1 MLSGRLEKALK
12 YADKAQAQIEQ
23 IKNIDHSPFLM
34 AVEMLFYECRIQ
46 SHLIFDNKYLAIKE
60 VRLTQRGETA
70 DFISEMLI
78 VQTAEFKIFLNPNP
92 TGST

>member
-23 IKNIDHSPFLM
+23 IKNIDHSPFLL

-46 SHLIFDNKYLAIKE
+46 SHLIFDNKYIAIKE
-60 VRLTQRGETA
+60 VNHSVLFGVVNSN
-70 DFISEMLI
+70 FY
-78 VQTAEFKIFLNPNP
+78 
-92 TGST
+92 

>member
-23 IKNIDHSPFLM
+23 IKNMDHSPFLM

-46 SHLIFDNKYLAIKE
+46 SHLIFGNKSIAIKE
-60 VRLTQRGETA
+60 VSL
-70 DFISEMLI
+70 FISILKNNQSI
-78 VQTAEFKIFLNPNP
+78 RSIHYVVFILHQIQ
-92 TGST
+92 

>member
-23 IKNIDHSPFLM
+23 IKNIDHSPFLL

-46 SHLIFDNKYLAIKE
+46 SHLIFDNKYIAIKE
-60 VRLTQRGETA
+60 VNYSVLFRVVNSN
-70 DFISEMLI
+70 FY
-78 VQTAEFKIFLNPNP
+78 
-92 TGST
+92 

>member
-23 IKNIDHSPFLM
+23 IKNMDHSPFLM

-46 SHLIFDNKYLAIKE
+46 SHLIFGNKSIAIKE
-60 VRLTQRGETA
+60 VSL
-70 DFISEMLI
+70 FISILKY
-78 VQTAEFKIFLNPNP
+78 FSLNNQ
-92 TGST
+92 SIRSIH

>member
-23 IKNIDHSPFLM
+23 IRNIDHSPFLM

-46 SHLIFDNKYLAIKE
+46 SHLIFDKKYLAIKE
-60 VRLTQRGETA
+60 VNL
-70 DFISEMLI
+70 SSLI
-78 VQTAEFKIFLNPNP
+78 FV
-92 TGST
+92 

>member
-23 IKNIDHSPFLM
+23 IKSMDHSPFLM

-46 SHLIFDNKYLAIKE
+46 SHLIFGNKSVAIKE
-60 VRLTQRGETA
+60 VSVVLGQFSLDDLLSRSMRCVVSTRQRA
-70 DFISEMLI
+70 R
-78 VQTAEFKIFLNPNP
+78 
-92 TGST
+92 

>member
-23 IKNIDHSPFLM
+23 IKSMDRSPFLS

-46 SHLIFDNKYLAIKE
+46 SHLIFGNKSVAIKE
-60 VRLTQRGETA
+60 VNCFF
-70 DFISEMLI
+70 FIYFYCLDKTYIYLDQCALPS
-78 VQTAEFKIFLNPNP
+78 
-92 TGST
+92 

>member
-23 IKNIDHSPFLM
+23 IKNMDHSPFLM

-46 SHLIFDNKYLAIKE
+46 SHLIFGNKSIAIKE
-60 VRLTQRGETA
+60 VSL
-70 DFISEMLI
+70 FISIL
-78 VQTAEFKIFLNPNP
+78 KYFL
-92 TGST
+92 